1 MIESSTSKKRSS
13 LTTWI
18 LLGLVAGIAFGAM
31 FPAPAVKMGILG
43 TIFLRLIK
51 SIIAPLLFG
60 TLVAGIAGTGNVKT
74 MGRIGGKAILYF
86 EIVTTVALFVGLG
99 AVNLVQPGVGVQLT
113 KGAPPGVQQA
123 TGTLETIMEH
133 TFPTSIIDSMAKGEV
148 LQIVVFA
155 FLFGTACAS
164 VGLKAKPVVG
174 FCESLSEVMFQY
186 TNYVMLFAPLGVFG
200 AMAATVGEK
209 GIKVLANL
217 AKLVATLYGAQAF
230 FVVVVLGL
238 VTAIARIP
246 LRRFVAHVRDPFL
259 IAYSTASSE
268 AALPRALEN
277 MESFGVP
284 KHIVSFVLPL
294 GYSFNL
300 DGSTLYL
307 ALASMFV
314 AQAAGVH
321 VPFTTQLV
329 MMLTLMLTSKGVAGV
344 PRASL
349 VILAGTLATF
359 NLPVEGI
366 AVILGV
372 DTLMDMCR
380 TSVNLLGN
388 CLATTV
394 VARWEGVNFSTEAA
408 MEAGNL
414 VPDSPEILVEPVSE

>member
-1 MIESSTSKKRSS
+1 M
-13 LTTWI
+13 L
-18 LLGLVAGIAFGAM
+18 A
-31 FPAPAVKMGILG
+31 AP
-43 TIFLRLIK
+43 F
-51 SIIAPLLFG
+51 
-60 TLVAGIAGTGNVKT
+60 
-74 MGRIGGKAILYF
+74 
-86 EIVTTVALFVGLG
+86 
-99 AVNLVQPGVGVQLT
+99 
-113 KGAPPGVQQA
+113 
-123 TGTLETIMEH
+123 
-133 TFPTSIIDSMAKGEV
+133 
-148 LQIVVFA
+148 
-155 FLFGTACAS
+155 
-164 VGLKAKPVVG
+164 
-174 FCESLSEVMFQY
+174 
-186 TNYVMLFAPLGVFG
+186 GVFG
-200 AMAATVGEK
+200 AMAATVGDK
-209 GIKVLANL
+209 GVKVLANL
-217 AKLVATLYGAQAF
+217 AKLVGTLYAAQAF

-238 VTAIARIP
+238 VAVIAGIP
-246 LRRFVAHVRDPFL
+246 VRRFIVHVKEPFL

-277 MESFGVP
+277 MELFGVP

-321 VPFTTQLV
+321 MPFTTQLV

-359 NLPVEGI
+359 NLPIEGI

-388 CLATTV
+388 CLATAV
-394 VARWEGVNFSTEAA
+394 VGRWEGFKYQTEPAIRT
-408 MEAGNL
+408 ETL
-414 VPDSPEILVEPVSE
+414 DTVDILVEPEG

>member
-1 MIESSTSKKRSS
+1 MGRKMKRPS
-13 LTTWI
+13 LTAWI
-18 LLGLVAGIAFGAM
+18 LIGLVAGIAFGVA
-31 FPAPAVKMGILG
+31 FPAPAVKLGLLG

-60 TLVAGIAGTGNVKT
+60 TLVSGIAGTGNVKT

-86 EIVTTVALFVGLG
+86 EVVTTVALFVGLG
-99 AVNLVQPGVGVQLT
+99 AVNLVQPGAGVQLQ
-113 KGAPPGVQQA
+113 KGASPGVAQT
-123 TGTLETIMEH
+123 TGGLEQIVEH
-133 TFPTSIIDSMAKGEV
+133 TFPVSIVDSMARGEV
-148 LQIVVFA
+148 LQIVVFS
-155 FLFGTACAS
+155 FLFGTACAA
-164 VGLKAKPVVG
+164 VGSKAKPVLG
-174 FCESLSEVMFQY
+174 FCESLSQIMFQY
-186 TNYVMLFAPLGVFG
+186 THYVMLFAPLGVFG

-209 GIKVLANL
+209 GIAVLANL
-217 AKLVATLYGAQAF
+217 AKLVGTLYAAQAF

-238 VTAIARIP
+238 VIAIARIP
-246 LRRFVAHVRDPFL
+246 ARRFIAHVKEPFL

-277 MESFGVP
+277 MELFGVP

-359 NLPVEGI
+359 NLPIEG
-366 AVILGV
+366 
-372 DTLMDMCR
+372 TL
-380 TSVNLLGN
+380 L
-388 CLATTV
+388 
-394 VARWEGVNFSTEAA
+394 
-408 MEAGNL
+408 
-414 VPDSPEILVEPVSE
+414 

>member
-1 MIESSTSKKRSS
+1 MGWPMKRPS

-18 LLGLVAGIAFGAM
+18 LIALVAGIAFGVA
-31 FPAPAVKMGILG
+31 FPAPAVKMGLLG

-60 TLVAGIAGTGNVKT
+60 TLVSGIAGTGNVKT

-99 AVNLVQPGVGVQLT
+99 AVNLVQPGVGVQLS
-113 KGAPPGVQQA
+113 KGAAPGVAQ
-123 TGTLETIMEH
+123 TSGGLETIVEH

-148 LQIVVFA
+148 LQIVVFS

-164 VGLKAKPVVG
+164 IGSKARTVVG
-174 FCESLSEVMFQY
+174 FCESLSQVMFQY
-186 TNYVMLFAPLGVFG
+186 TNYVMLAAPFGVFG
-200 AMAATVGEK
+200 AMAATVGDK

-217 AKLVATLYGAQAF
+217 AKLVGTLYAAQAF
-230 FVVVVLGL
+230 FVVVVFGL
-238 VTAIARIP
+238 VTVIAQIP
-246 LRRFVAHVRDPFL
+246 LRRFIAHVKEPFL

-277 MESFGVP
+277 MELFGVP

-307 ALASMFV
+307 ALAAMFV

-359 NLPVEGI
+359 NLPIEGI

-388 CLATTV
+388 CLATAV
-394 VARWEGVNFSTEAA
+394 VGRWEGYRYQTESAIRT
-408 MEAGNL
+408 ETL
-414 VPDSPEILVEPVSE
+414 DTVDVLVEPKG